1 MVPYGV
7 AGRVTT
13 TIVVEYSGVQST
25 ALTYSV
31 VVAAPGVYTLNAQGT
46 GPGAILNQDYSVNGQ
61 SNPEKRGNII
71 AIYMTGEGQ
80 TNPGGVDGLVIPAVA
95 SALKHPILPVSVT
108 IGGIDA
114 PVLYSGSAP
123 GLISGVMQV
132 NVTIPLAAPVG
143 TQPVVVTVGTAKS
156 QSGAGA
162 ATVVVQ

>member
-1 MVPYGV
+1 
-7 AGRVTT
+7 
-13 TIVVEYSGVQST
+13 
-25 ALTYSV
+25 
-31 VVAAPGVYTLNAQGT
+31 
-46 GPGAILNQDYSVNGQ
+46 
-61 SNPEKRGNII
+61 
-71 AIYMTGEGQ
+71 MTGEGQ